1 MERNN
6 IFDFA
11 TSELSQDA
19 FICWCLNWL
28 NYEDSELRAL
38 AVDLLKEFGEEDVF
52 DNQEIII
59 KRQFKKIDILVVLKG
74 LNRVYIIEDKVHSS
88 ERKKQLEEYETKIN
102 ELNENEKKDLGIDKN
117 LEVEVKTV
125 YFKTG
130 FHFSPDKNVK
140 ANKIITGKRFKEIL
154 EKYRNKTEILD
165 SYYEYL
171 VEKLRTQENEK
182 NYLECKAESHW
193 DWNIVKSN
201 IAQYCFL
208 KEMFSEERVK
218 SFKNK
223 GNGSVVS
230 QYNLLEKESISYGE
244 TGETFRIFWRVDTL
258 TEGTYLR
265 LSYYYIFKN
274 RKDNKTLNYK
284 EISEMGYNIVH
295 KKIYDIIEKYQNELP
310 KIYKI
315 KKCNYKEQNE
325 IPILHINLKE
335 YIKTGKDEMNKLMN
349 EVKKLHE
356 YLQNVNFE

>member
-38 AVDLLKEFGEEDVF
+38 AVDLLKEFGEEDVS

-74 LNRVYIIEDKVHSS
+74 LNRVYIIEDKVNSS

-140 ANKIITGKRFKEIL
+140 ANKIIAGKMFKEIL
-154 EKYRNKTEILD
+154 EKYRNKNEILD

-171 VEKLRTQENEK
+171 VRKLNDYKNME
-182 NYLECKAESHW
+182 NYLEYELIPNER
-193 DWNIVKSN
+193 WNICRFR

-208 KEMFSEERVK
+208 KEMFLEERVV
-218 SFKNK
+218 SSSNSKN
-223 GNGSVVS
+223 SS
-230 QYNLLEKESISYGE
+230 IYSEYNLLGKDKNIQIAGTNQE
-244 TGETFRIFWRVDTL
+244 FCIFWRIEEL
-258 TEGTYLR
+258 RKEPCLR
-265 LSYYYIFKN
+265 LIFYHEYDKKN
-274 RKDNKTLNYK
+274 EELKNIRKEKYETVY
-284 EISEMGYNIVH
+284 E
-295 KKIYDIIEKYQNELP
+295 KIYSVIEEYKNELP

-315 KKCNYKEQNE
+315 KGKYKYTNDYK
-325 IPILHINLKE
+325 IMILRINLKE
-335 YIKTGKDEMNKLMN
+335 YIKAGKDEMDKLMN
-349 EVKKLHE
+349 EVKKLHG
-356 YLQNVNFE
+356 YLQNENFE

>member
-1 MERNN
+1 MEKNN
-6 IFDFA
+6 IFNFA

-38 AVDLLKEFGEEDVF
+38 AVDLLKEFGEEDVS

-59 KRQFKKIDILVVLKG
+59 KRQFKKIDILVVLKE

-88 ERKKQLEEYETKIN
+88 ESKDQIGGYKGKIK
-102 ELNENEKKDLGIDKN
+102 ELGKDEKKDLGIDEN
-117 LEVEVKTV
+117 IEVKTV

-140 ANKIITGKRFKEIL
+140 ANKIITGKMFKEIL
-154 EKYRNKTEILD
+154 EKYRNKNEILD
-165 SYYEYL
+165 NYYEYF

-182 NYLECKAESHW
+182 DYLECKAESHW
-193 DWNIVKSN
+193 DWNIAKSN

-230 QYNLLEKESISYGE
+230 QYNLLEKSPIKG
-244 TGETFRIFWRVDTL
+244 TNETFNIFWRVDTIGG
-258 TEGTYLR
+258 GTYLR
-265 LSYYYIFKN
+265 LSYY
-274 RKDNKTLNYK
+274 
-284 EISEMGYNIVH
+284 
-295 KKIYDIIEKYQNELP
+295 IYLKIEK
-310 KIYKI
+310 IV
-315 KKCNYKEQNE
+315 
-325 IPILHINLKE
+325 
-335 YIKTGKDEMNKLMN
+335 KL
-349 EVKKLHE
+349 
-356 YLQNVNFE
+356 

>member
-38 AVDLLKEFGEEDVF
+38 AVDLLKEFGEEDVS

-88 ERKKQLEEYETKIN
+88 ERKKQLEKYETKIN

-140 ANKIITGKRFKEIL
+140 ANKIIAGKMFKEIL
-154 EKYRNKTEILD
+154 EKYRNKNEILD

-171 VEKLRTQENEK
+171 VRKLNDYKNME
-182 NYLECKAESHW
+182 NYLEYELIPNER
-193 DWNIVKSN
+193 WNICRFR

-208 KEMFSEERVK
+208 KEMFLEERVV
-218 SFKNK
+218 SSSNSKN
-223 GNGSVVS
+223 SS
-230 QYNLLEKESISYGE
+230 IYSEYNLLGKDKNIQIAGTNQE
-244 TGETFRIFWRVDTL
+244 FCIFWRIEEL
-258 TEGTYLR
+258 RKGPCLR
-265 LSYYYIFKN
+265 LIFYHEYDKKN
-274 RKDNKTLNYK
+274 EELKNIRKEKYETVY
-284 EISEMGYNIVH
+284 E
-295 KKIYDIIEKYQNELP
+295 KIYSVIEEYKNELP

-315 KKCNYKEQNE
+315 KGKYKYTNDYK
-325 IPILHINLKE
+325 IMILRINLKE
-335 YIKTGKDEMNKLMN
+335 YIKAGKDEMDKLMN
-349 EVKKLHE
+349 EVKKLHG

>member
-38 AVDLLKEFGEEDVF
+38 AVDLLKEFGEEDVS

-88 ERKKQLEEYETKIN
+88 ESKDQIVGYKGEIK
-102 ELNENEKKDLGIDKN
+102 ELGKDEKKDLGIDEN
-117 LEVEVKTV
+117 IEVKTV

-140 ANKIITGKRFKEIL
+140 ANKIITGKMFKEIL
-154 EKYRNKTEILD
+154 EKYRNKSEILD

-171 VEKLRTQENEK
+171 VRKLNDYKNME
-182 NYLECKAESHW
+182 NYLEYELIPNER
-193 DWNIVKSN
+193 WNICRFR

-208 KEMFSEERVK
+208 KEMFLEERVESSVNSK
-218 SFKNK
+218 
-223 GNGSVVS
+223 NGSVYS
-230 QYNLLEKESISYGE
+230 EYNLLGKDKNIQIAGTNQE
-244 TGETFRIFWRVDTL
+244 FRIFWRIEEL
-258 TEGTYLR
+258 RKEPCLR
-265 LSYYYIFKN
+265 LIFYHEYDKKN
-274 RKDNKTLNYK
+274 EELKNIRKEKYETVY
-284 EISEMGYNIVH
+284 E
-295 KKIYDIIEKYQNELP
+295 KIYSVIEEYKNELP

-315 KKCNYKEQNE
+315 KGKYKYTNDYK
-325 IPILHINLKE
+325 IMILRINLKE
-335 YIKTGKDEMNKLMN
+335 YIKAGKDEMDKLMN
-349 EVKKLHE
+349 EVKKLHG
-356 YLQNVNFE
+356 YLQNENFE

>member
-6 IFDFA
+6 IFNFA

-28 NYEDSELRAL
+28 NYKDSELRAL
-38 AVDLLKEFGEEDVF
+38 AVGLLKEFGEEDVS

-88 ERKKQLEEYETKIN
+88 ESKDQIGGYKRKIK
-102 ELNENEKKDLGIDKN
+102 ELGKDEKKDLGIDEN
-117 LEVEVKTV
+117 IEVKTV

-140 ANKIITGKRFKEIL
+140 ANKIIIGKMFKEIL
-154 EKYRNKTEILD
+154 EKYRNKNEILD
-165 SYYEYL
+165 NYYEYL

-182 NYLECKAESHW
+182 DYLECKAESHW
-193 DWNIVKSN
+193 DWNIAKSN

-223 GNGSVVS
+223 GNGPVVS
-230 QYNLLEKESISYGE
+230 QYNLLEKEIISYGE

-274 RKDNKTLNYK
+274 RKDSKTLNYK

-295 KKIYDIIEKYQNELP
+295 KKIYDIIEEYQNELP

-335 YIKTGKDEMNKLMN
+335 YIKGGKDEMNKLMN
-349 EVKKLHE
+349 EVKKLHG

>member
-1 MERNN
+1 MKRNN
-6 IFDFA
+6 IFNFA

-28 NYEDSELRAL
+28 NYKGSELRAL
-38 AVDLLKEFGEEDVF
+38 AVDLLKEFGEEDVS
-52 DNQEIII
+52 DNQEILI

-88 ERKKQLEEYETKIN
+88 ESKDQIGGYKGKIK
-102 ELNENEKKDLGIDKN
+102 ELGKDEKKDLGIDEN
-117 LEVEVKTV
+117 IEVKTV

-140 ANKIITGKRFKEIL
+140 ANKIITGKMFKEIL
-154 EKYRNKTEILD
+154 EKYRNKSEILD

-171 VEKLRTQENEK
+171 VEKLRIQENEK
-182 NYLECKAESHW
+182 DYLECKAESHW
-193 DWNIVKSN
+193 DWNIAKSN

-223 GNGSVVS
+223 GNGPVVS
-230 QYNLLEKESISYGE
+230 QYNLLEKEIISYGE

-274 RKDNKTLNYK
+274 RKDSKTLNYK
-284 EISEMGYNIVH
+284 EISEIGYNIVH
-295 KKIYDIIEKYQNELP
+295 KKIYDIIEEYQNELP

-335 YIKTGKDEMNKLMN
+335 CIKSGKDEMNKLIN
-349 EVKKLHE
+349 EVKKLHG
-356 YLQNVNFE
+356 YLQNENFE

>member
-28 NYEDSELRAL
+28 NYKGSELRAL
-38 AVDLLKEFGEEDVF
+38 AVDLLKEFGEEDVS
-52 DNQEIII
+52 DNQEILI

-88 ERKKQLEEYETKIN
+88 ESKDQIGGYKGKIK
-102 ELNENEKKDLGIDKN
+102 ELGKDEKKDLGIDEN
-117 LEVEVKTV
+117 IEVKTV

-140 ANKIITGKRFKEIL
+140 ANKIITGKMFKEIL
-154 EKYRNKTEILD
+154 EKYRNKNEILD
-165 SYYEYL
+165 NYYEYL

-182 NYLECKAESHW
+182 DYLECKAESHW
-193 DWNIVKSN
+193 DWNIAKSN

-223 GNGSVVS
+223 GNGPVVS
-230 QYNLLEKESISYGE
+230 QYNLLEKEIISYGE

-274 RKDNKTLNYK
+274 RKDSKTLNYK
-284 EISEMGYNIVH
+284 EISEIGYNIVH
-295 KKIYDIIEKYQNELP
+295 KKIYDIIEEYQNELP

-335 YIKTGKDEMNKLMN
+335 CIKSGKDEMNKLIN

-356 YLQNVNFE
+356 YLQNENFE

>member
-6 IFDFA
+6 IFNFA

-28 NYEDSELRAL
+28 NHKDSELRDL
-38 AVDLLKEFGEEDVF
+38 AVDLLKAFGEESIS

-59 KRQFKKIDILVVLKG
+59 KRQFKKVDILVVLKE
-74 LNRVYIIEDKVHSS
+74 LNRVYIIEDKLNSS
-88 ERKKQLEEYETKIN
+88 ERKDQIGKYKNEIGKEY
-102 ELNENEKKDLGIDKN
+102 KN
-117 LEVEVKTV
+117 SEIKTV

-140 ANKIITGKRFKEIL
+140 ANKIITGKMFKEIL
-154 EKYRNKTEILD
+154 EKYRNKNKILD
-165 SYYEYL
+165 NYYEYL

-182 NYLECKAESHW
+182 DYLECKTESHW
-193 DWNIVKSN
+193 DWNIAKSN

-223 GNGSVVS
+223 GNGPVVS
-230 QYNLLEKESISYGE
+230 QYNLLEKEIISYGE

-274 RKDNKTLNYK
+274 RKDSKTLNYK

-295 KKIYDIIEKYQNELP
+295 KKIYDIIEEYQNELS

-335 YIKTGKDEMNKLMN
+335 YIKGGKDEMNKLMN
-349 EVKKLHE
+349 EVKKLHG

>member
-1 MERNN
+1 MKRNN
-6 IFDFA
+6 IFNFA

-28 NYEDSELRAL
+28 NYKGSELRAL
-38 AVDLLKEFGEEDVF
+38 AVDLLKEFGEEDVS
-52 DNQEIII
+52 DNQEILI

-88 ERKKQLEEYETKIN
+88 ESKDQIGGYKGKIK
-102 ELNENEKKDLGIDKN
+102 ELGKDEKKDLGIDEN
-117 LEVEVKTV
+117 IEVKTV

-140 ANKIITGKRFKEIL
+140 ANKIITGKMFKEIL
-154 EKYRNKTEILD
+154 EKYRNKNEILD
-165 SYYEYL
+165 NYYEYL

-182 NYLECKAESHW
+182 DYLECKAESHW
-193 DWNIVKSN
+193 DWNIAKSN

-223 GNGSVVS
+223 GNGPVVS
-230 QYNLLEKESISYGE
+230 QYNLLEKEIISYGE

-274 RKDNKTLNYK
+274 RKDSKTLNYK
-284 EISEMGYNIVH
+284 EISAIGYNIVH
-295 KKIYDIIEKYQNELP
+295 KKIYDIIEEYQNELP

-335 YIKTGKDEMNKLMN
+335 CIKSGKDEMNKLIN
-349 EVKKLHE
+349 EVKKLHG
-356 YLQNVNFE
+356 YLQNENFE

>member
-38 AVDLLKEFGEEDVF
+38 AVDLLKEFGEEDVS

-88 ERKKQLEEYETKIN
+88 ESKDQIVGYKGEIRKEY
-102 ELNENEKKDLGIDKN
+102 KN
-117 LEVEVKTV
+117 SEIKTV

-140 ANKIITGKRFKEIL
+140 ANKIITGKMFKEIL
-154 EKYRNKTEILD
+154 EKYRNKSEILD

-182 NYLECKAESHW
+182 NYLECKAESHK
-193 DWNIVKSN
+193 DWNIAKSN

-208 KEMFSEERVK
+208 KEIFSEERIV
-218 SFKNK
+218 SFRNK
-223 GNGSVVS
+223 GNGSAVS
-230 QYNLLEKESISYGE
+230 QYNLLGKRLPIFE
-244 TGETFRIFWRVDTL
+244 TSERYLIFWRMDNTKK
-258 TEGTYLR
+258 EGPYLR
-265 LSYYYIFKN
+265 LNFYHKYNTENESLKYI
-274 RKDNKTLNYK
+274 RKEKY
-284 EISEMGYNIVH
+284 EVVY
-295 KKIYDIIEKYQNELP
+295 KKIYKVIEEHKNELI
-310 KIYKI
+310 KINNIEENCKY
-315 KKCNYKEQNE
+315 
-325 IPILHINLKE
+325 LKE
-335 YIKTGKDEMNKLMN
+335 YKKDGKDEMNKLMN
-349 EVKKLHE
+349 EVKKLHG

>member
-6 IFDFA
+6 IFNFA

-28 NYEDSELRAL
+28 NYKDSELRDL
-38 AVDLLKEFGEEDVF
+38 AVDLLKAFGEESIS

-59 KRQFKKIDILVVLKG
+59 KRQFKKVDILVVLKE
-74 LNRVYIIEDKVHSS
+74 LNRVYIMEDKVNSS
-88 ERKKQLEEYETKIN
+88 ERKDQIGKYKNEIGKEY
-102 ELNENEKKDLGIDKN
+102 KN
-117 LEVEVKTV
+117 SEIKTV

-140 ANKIITGKRFKEIL
+140 VNKIITGKIFKEIL
-154 EKYRNKTEILD
+154 KKYRNKSEILN

-182 NYLECKAESHW
+182 NYLECKAESHG

-223 GNGSVVS
+223 GNGPVVS
-230 QYNLLEKESISYGE
+230 QYNLLEKEIISYGE

-274 RKDNKTLNYK
+274 RKDSKTLNYK

-295 KKIYDIIEKYQNELP
+295 KKIYDIIEEYQNELP

-335 YIKTGKDEMNKLMN
+335 YIKGGKDEMNKLMN
-349 EVKKLHE
+349 EVKKLHG

>member
-28 NYEDSELRAL
+28 NNEDSGLRAL
-38 AVDLLKEFGEEDVF
+38 AVDLLKEFGEESVS
-52 DNQEIII
+52 DNQEILI

-88 ERKKQLEEYETKIN
+88 ESKDQIKKYKEEIRKEY
-102 ELNENEKKDLGIDKN
+102 KN
-117 LEVEVKTV
+117 SEIKTV

-130 FHFSPDKNVK
+130 FHFSPDKNVE
-140 ANKIITGKRFKEIL
+140 ADKIITGKMFKEIL
-154 EKYRNKTEILD
+154 EKYRNKSEILD

-171 VEKLRTQENEK
+171 VEKLRIQENEK
-182 NYLECKAESHW
+182 DYLECKTESHW
-193 DWNIVKSN
+193 DWNIAKSN
-201 IAQYCFL
+201 ISQYCFL
-208 KEMFSEERVK
+208 KEIFLEERIV
-218 SFKNK
+218 SFRNK
-223 GNGSVVS
+223 GSGYAFS
-230 QYNLLEKESISYGE
+230 QYNLLGKKLFVPKTNEKYA
-244 TGETFRIFWRVDTL
+244 IFWRVDTL

-274 RKDNKTLNYK
+274 RKDSKTLNYK
-284 EISEMGYNIVH
+284 EISEIGYNIVH
-295 KKIYDIIEKYQNELP
+295 KKIYDIIEEYQNELS

-315 KKCNYKEQNE
+315 EKCNYKEQNE

-335 YIKTGKDEMNKLMN
+335 YIKAGKDEMDKLMN
-349 EVKKLHE
+349 EVKKLHG

>member
-6 IFDFA
+6 IFNFA

-88 ERKKQLEEYETKIN
+88 ESKDQIKKYKEEIRKEY
-102 ELNENEKKDLGIDKN
+102 KN
-117 LEVEVKTV
+117 SEIKTV

-130 FHFSPDKNVK
+130 FHFSPDKNVE
-140 ANKIITGKRFKEIL
+140 ADKIITGKMFKEIL
-154 EKYRNKTEILD
+154 EKYRNKSEILD

-171 VEKLRTQENEK
+171 VEKLRIQENEK
-182 NYLECKAESHW
+182 DYLECKTESHW
-193 DWNIVKSN
+193 DWNIAKSN
-201 IAQYCFL
+201 ISQYCFL
-208 KEMFSEERVK
+208 KEIFLEERIV
-218 SFKNK
+218 SFRNK
-223 GNGSVVS
+223 GSGYAVS
-230 QYNLLEKESISYGE
+230 QYNLLGKKLFVPKTNEKYA
-244 TGETFRIFWRVDTL
+244 IFWRVDTL

-274 RKDNKTLNYK
+274 RKDSKTLNYK
-284 EISEMGYNIVH
+284 EISEIGYNIVH
-295 KKIYDIIEKYQNELP
+295 KKIYDIIEEYQNELS

-315 KKCNYKEQNE
+315 EKCNYKEQNE

-335 YIKTGKDEMNKLMN
+335 YIKAGKDEMDKLMN
-349 EVKKLHE
+349 EVKKLHG

>member
-6 IFDFA
+6 IFNFE

-28 NYEDSELRAL
+28 NYKDSELRDL
-38 AVDLLKEFGEEDVF
+38 AVDLLKAFGEESIS

-59 KRQFKKIDILVVLKG
+59 KRQFKKVDILVVLKE
-74 LNRVYIIEDKVHSS
+74 LNRVYIIEDKVNSS
-88 ERKKQLEEYETKIN
+88 ERKDQIGKYKNEIGKEY
-102 ELNENEKKDLGIDKN
+102 KN
-117 LEVEVKTV
+117 SEIKTV

-140 ANKIITGKRFKEIL
+140 VNKIITGKIFKEIL
-154 EKYRNKTEILD
+154 KKYRNKSEILD

-182 NYLECKAESHW
+182 NYLECKAESHG

-223 GNGSVVS
+223 GNGPVVS
-230 QYNLLEKESISYGE
+230 QYNLLEKEIISYGE

-274 RKDNKTLNYK
+274 RKDSKTLNYK

-295 KKIYDIIEKYQNELP
+295 KKIYDIIEEYQNELP

-335 YIKTGKDEMNKLMN
+335 YIKGGKDEMNKLMN
-349 EVKKLHE
+349 EVKKLHG

>member
-1 MERNN
+1 MKRNN
-6 IFDFA
+6 IFNFA

-88 ERKKQLEEYETKIN
+88 ESKDQIKKYKEEIRKEY
-102 ELNENEKKDLGIDKN
+102 KN
-117 LEVEVKTV
+117 SEIKTV

-130 FHFSPDKNVK
+130 FHFSPDKNVE
-140 ANKIITGKRFKEIL
+140 ADKIITGKMFKEIL
-154 EKYRNKTEILD
+154 EKYRNKSEILD

-171 VEKLRTQENEK
+171 VEKLRIQENEK
-182 NYLECKAESHW
+182 DYLECKTESHW
-193 DWNIVKSN
+193 DWNIAKSN
-201 IAQYCFL
+201 ISQYCFL
-208 KEMFSEERVK
+208 KEIFLEERIV
-218 SFKNK
+218 SFRNK
-223 GNGSVVS
+223 GSGYAVS
-230 QYNLLEKESISYGE
+230 QYNLLGKKLFVPKTNEKYA
-244 TGETFRIFWRVDTL
+244 IFWRVDTL

-274 RKDNKTLNYK
+274 RKDSKTLNYK
-284 EISEMGYNIVH
+284 EISEIGYNIVH
-295 KKIYDIIEKYQNELP
+295 KKIYDIIEEYQNELS

-315 KKCNYKEQNE
+315 EKCNYKEQNE

-335 YIKTGKDEMNKLMN
+335 YIKAGKDEMDKLMN

>member
-1 MERNN
+1 MKRNN
-6 IFDFA
+6 IFNFA

-28 NYEDSELRAL
+28 NYKGSELRAL
-38 AVDLLKEFGEEDVF
+38 AVDLLKEFGEEDVS
-52 DNQEIII
+52 DNQEILI

-88 ERKKQLEEYETKIN
+88 ESKDQIGGYKGKIK
-102 ELNENEKKDLGIDKN
+102 ELGKDEKKDLGIDEN
-117 LEVEVKTV
+117 IEVKTV

-140 ANKIITGKRFKEIL
+140 ANKIITGKMFKEIL
-154 EKYRNKTEILD
+154 EKYRNKNEILD
-165 SYYEYL
+165 NYYEYL

-182 NYLECKAESHW
+182 DYLECKAESHW
-193 DWNIVKSN
+193 DWNIAKSN

-223 GNGSVVS
+223 GNGPVVS
-230 QYNLLEKESISYGE
+230 QYNLLEKEIISYGE

-274 RKDNKTLNYK
+274 RKDSKTLNYK
-284 EISEMGYNIVH
+284 EISEIGYNIVH
-295 KKIYDIIEKYQNELP
+295 KKIYDIIEEYQNELP

-335 YIKTGKDEMNKLMN
+335 CIKSGKDEMNKLIN
-349 EVKKLHE
+349 EVKKLHG
-356 YLQNVNFE
+356 YLQNENFE

>member
-1 MERNN
+1 M
-6 IFDFA
+6 FKDFA

-88 ERKKQLEEYETKIN
+88 ESKDQIKKYKEEIRKEY
-102 ELNENEKKDLGIDKN
+102 KN
-117 LEVEVKTV
+117 SEIKTV

-130 FHFSPDKNVK
+130 FHFSPDKNVE
-140 ANKIITGKRFKEIL
+140 ADKIITGKMFKEIL
-154 EKYRNKTEILD
+154 EKYRNKSEILD

-171 VEKLRTQENEK
+171 VEKLRIQENEK
-182 NYLECKAESHW
+182 DYLECKTESHW
-193 DWNIVKSN
+193 DWNIAKSN
-201 IAQYCFL
+201 ISQYCFL
-208 KEMFSEERVK
+208 KEIFLEERIV
-218 SFKNK
+218 SFRNK
-223 GNGSVVS
+223 GSGYAVS
-230 QYNLLEKESISYGE
+230 QYNLLGKKLFVPKTNEKYA
-244 TGETFRIFWRVDTL
+244 IFWRVDTL

-274 RKDNKTLNYK
+274 RKDSKTLNYK
-284 EISEMGYNIVH
+284 EISEIGYNIVH
-295 KKIYDIIEKYQNELP
+295 KKIYDIIEEYQNELS

-315 KKCNYKEQNE
+315 EKCNYKEQNE

-335 YIKTGKDEMNKLMN
+335 YIKAGKDEMDKLMN

>member
-38 AVDLLKEFGEEDVF
+38 AVDLLKEFGEEDIS

-74 LNRVYIIEDKVHSS
+74 LNRVYIIEDKVNSS
-88 ERKKQLEEYETKIN
+88 ERKKQLEKYETKIN
-102 ELNENEKKDLGIDKN
+102 ELYENEKKDLGIDKN

-154 EKYRNKTEILD
+154 EKYRNKSEILD

-171 VEKLRTQENEK
+171 VRKLNDYKNME
-182 NYLECKAESHW
+182 NYLEYELIPNER
-193 DWNIVKSN
+193 WNICRFR

-208 KEMFSEERVK
+208 KEMFLEERVESSVNSK
-218 SFKNK
+218 
-223 GNGSVVS
+223 NGSVYS
-230 QYNLLEKESISYGE
+230 EYNLLGKDKNIQIAGINQE
-244 TGETFRIFWRVDTL
+244 FRIFWRIEEL
-258 TEGTYLR
+258 RKEPCLR
-265 LSYYYIFKN
+265 LIFYHEYDKKN
-274 RKDNKTLNYK
+274 EELKNIRKEKYETVY
-284 EISEMGYNIVH
+284 E
-295 KKIYDIIEKYQNELP
+295 KIYSVIEEYKNELP

-315 KKCNYKEQNE
+315 KGKYKYTNDYK
-325 IPILHINLKE
+325 IMILRINLKE

>member
-38 AVDLLKEFGEEDVF
+38 AVDLLKEFGEEDVS

-59 KRQFKKIDILVVLKG
+59 KRQFNKIDILVVLKG
-74 LNRVYIIEDKVHSS
+74 LNRVYIIEDKVNSS
-88 ERKKQLEEYETKIN
+88 ERKKQLEKYETKIN
-102 ELNENEKKDLGIDKN
+102 ELYENEKKDLGIDKN

-154 EKYRNKTEILD
+154 EKYRNKSEILD

-171 VEKLRTQENEK
+171 VRKLNDYKNME
-182 NYLECKAESHW
+182 NYLEYELIPNER
-193 DWNIVKSN
+193 WNICRFR

-208 KEMFSEERVK
+208 KEMFLEERVESSVNSK
-218 SFKNK
+218 
-223 GNGSVVS
+223 NGSVYS
-230 QYNLLEKESISYGE
+230 EYNLLGKDKNIQIAGTNQE
-244 TGETFRIFWRVDTL
+244 FRIFWRIEEL
-258 TEGTYLR
+258 RKEPCLR
-265 LSYYYIFKN
+265 LIFYHEYDKKN
-274 RKDNKTLNYK
+274 EELKNIRKEKYETVY
-284 EISEMGYNIVH
+284 E
-295 KKIYDIIEKYQNELP
+295 KIYSVIEEYKNELP

-315 KKCNYKEQNE
+315 KGKYKYTNDYK
-325 IPILHINLKE
+325 IMILRINLKE
-335 YIKTGKDEMNKLMN
+335 YIKAGKDEMNKLMN